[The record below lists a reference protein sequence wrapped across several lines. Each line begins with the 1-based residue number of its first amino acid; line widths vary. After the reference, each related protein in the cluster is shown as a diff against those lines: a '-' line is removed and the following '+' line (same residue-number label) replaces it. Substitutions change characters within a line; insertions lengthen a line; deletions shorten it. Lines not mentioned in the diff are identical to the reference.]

1 MKVVQRT
8 DIYVGMFLIA
18 IIGAVVTALIVTSGW
33 GVSKWDLFV
42 RADNV
47 QGVAADNKIYYQGLE
62 VGRVAGIVA
71 KQGLRPG
78 RLEFIIRSELL
89 AEFAEGDSLK
99 LPRSSA
105 LQVTSNVLGATR
117 LDIISLGEL
126 PGMLAPNDT
135 IELVR
140 APEAMQALGGL
151 ATDLKG
157 TIQEALVTTTG
168 TLRSFRRLAD
178 SLTLATGTA
187 RGFMRGIQPGTEQV
201 LADAA
206 ASMQRVTRLLDSADV
221 RSGVTLRQLD
231 ETLRQSRRVMVSA
244 DSLTRLLTALG
255 GENQPE
261 IRAIIENSRLLSQQ
275 MLFVME
281 QLSRRPARFM
291 TGMRLPDSLTV
302 EGRNRRPCP
311 EGDTTCARTTP

>member
-8 DIYVGMFLIA
+8 DVYVGIFLLLIVGA
-18 IIGAVVTALIVTSGW
+18 ILGALVVTSGW
-33 GVSKWDLFV
+33 GISKWVLFV

-47 QGVAADNKIYYQGLE
+47 QGVTVDGKIYYQGLE
-62 VGRVAGIVA
+62 IGRVAAIDA

-78 RLEFIIRSELL
+78 RLEFIIRTELL
-89 AEFAEGDSLK
+89 AEFAAGDSLK
-99 LPRSSA
+99 LPRGSA

-117 LDIISLGEL
+117 LDILSLGDL
-126 PGMLAPNDT
+126 PGMLAPSDT
-135 IELVR
+135 IELIR

-157 TIQEALVTTTG
+157 TIQEALVTTTS
-168 TLRSFRRLAD
+168 TLQAFRRLAD

-187 RGFMRGIQPGTEQV
+187 RGFMAGIQPGTQEV
-201 LADAA
+201 LASAA
-206 ASMQRVTRLLDSADV
+206 TSMQRVTRLLDSADT
-221 RSGVTLRQLD
+221 RTGVTLRQLD
-231 ETLRQSRRVMVSA
+231 ETMRQSRRVMSSA
-244 DSLTRLLTALG
+244 DSLTRMLTALG

-275 MLFVME
+275 MLYIME

-291 TGMRLPDSLTV
+291 TGMRLPDSLTA
-302 EGRNRRPCP
+302 EGRRRACADN
-311 EGDTTCARTTP
+311 DTACMRTTP